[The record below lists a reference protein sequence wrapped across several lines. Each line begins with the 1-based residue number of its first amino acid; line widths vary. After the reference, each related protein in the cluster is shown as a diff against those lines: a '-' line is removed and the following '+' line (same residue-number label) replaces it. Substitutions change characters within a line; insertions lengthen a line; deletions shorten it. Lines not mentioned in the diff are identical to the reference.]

1 MIVFEDVQHFLLRVL
16 TGRPADT
23 LSQGGRGIVGDN
35 AEAEFQRREAALAVV
50 AGFLQRLVKTTL
62 QLDAAEQGGDAA
74 ANRAFRVFA
83 RVVLAVALRVFGS
96 VLGMA
101 RLDVVE
107 GRLNDQTAALIQEQA
122 EAVLEVKSGSG
133 GDGCTE
139 KPDGEGGDLLAHAK
153 AGLGSFGEN
162 GLKFLKNRSSQGDGQ
177 NARLNHG
184 GCLSRE
190 GKRDRGPGTCNLLSR
205 ERCLFLPL
213 PLPRKRTQRPPNRKT
228 RPFFPCFARKEELH
242 PF

>member
-1 MIVFEDVQHFLLRVL
+1 
-16 TGRPADT
+16 
-23 LSQGGRGIVGDN
+23 
-35 AEAEFQRREAALAVV
+35 
-50 AGFLQRLVKTTL
+50 
-62 QLDAAEQGGDAA
+62 
-74 ANRAFRVFA
+74 
-83 RVVLAVALRVFGS
+83 
-96 VLGMA
+96 MA

-190 GKRDRGPGTCNLLSR
+190 GKRDRAVPVLAIFFLVKGASFCHFLFPENGPNALRTAKLGPFS
-205 ERCLFLPL
+205 PVS
-213 PLPRKRTQRPPNRKT
+213 PARKNSTRRRGPAPAFCRPP
-228 RPFFPCFARKEELH
+228 
-242 PF
+242 